1 MEVLKLLIENKR
13 VDELLKVFSK
23 LEGESKCLKIISII
37 FFVDVDIVRFAH
49 VRKEWRQFINS
60 SGAIK
65 KYFRQLEKPAFAEKS
80 LEAVEKT
87 FDECDDIFR
96 YCFMKSFDSGIV
108 YGWGSNQFGQL
119 DVDLNHARDLPPRE
133 ITMLGSVERIFAG
146 SFASFAIKDAKL
158 YAFGDNRYGQLGLGD
173 EAPDVIEIPEEV
185 SLPSVKSLAVSPF
198 SGLSSTVFAVD
209 TAGRLWT
216 WGDQIKGA
224 RIVSARNYT
233 REYTTPKLVDGLENY
248 QVKQVAVGD
257 GVACCLTTDGEVFT
271 WGQKNFIGQGDIDSH
286 IEVPKKLDIG
296 KICQISCSGT
306 STLLL
311 SEDKKSVWGFGSN
324 YSATLGFP
332 QELVIVPKPAQIP
345 FTGGRNIR
353 KIQCAGSCSAILY
366 VSGYVA
372 LRGYFPGNNYQ
383 DEDDQWF
390 PRGFI
395 MKDRAVDI
403 SMNKNLL
410 LILTVNNRLYAV
422 GVNGQG
428 QCGQGTTSNLM
439 ADPVDVKLPDNVRIK
454 QISTGTNHCLIK
466 CSKI

>member
-1 MEVLKLLIENKR
+1 MNR
-13 VDELLKVFSK
+13 R
-23 LEGESKCLKIISII
+23 CLKEIFII
-37 FFVDVDIVRFAH
+37 FFVDVDVVRFAH

-65 KYFRQLEKPAFAEKS
+65 KYFQQLEKPAFAEKS
-80 LEAVEKT
+80 LEAAEKK

-96 YCFMKSFDSGIV
+96 YCFMKPFDSGIV

-119 DVDLNHARDLPPRE
+119 NVDSHHKHLPPRE

-158 YAFGDNRYGQLGLGD
+158 YAVGDNRDAQLGLG
-173 EAPDVIEIPEEV
+173 EGAADVIQIPEEV
-185 SLPSVKSLAVSPF
+185 PLSSVKSLALSPY
-198 SGLSSTVFAVD
+198 SRTVYAID

-216 WGDQIKGA
+216 WGEQTKASLGE
-224 RIVSARNYT
+224 RIVSDIP
-233 REYTTPKLVDGLENY
+233 REYNFAPELVGGLENY